1 MQVYQ
6 LRIVDLVTSD
16 SETFTVTETF
26 SYRILKEKI
35 QSRFGRKLGEI
46 HLADKHIT
54 DDETL
59 QSILKPGIEYIYGF
73 VKFEMDE

>member
-1 MQVYQ
+1 MQVWH

-26 SYRILKEKI
+26 SYRLLKEKI
-35 QSRFGRKLGEI
+35 QWRFGRKLGEI

-73 VKFEMDE
+73 VRFEMDE

>member
-16 SETFTVTETF
+16 SETFTVTKTF